1 MGITAR
7 EIDTGNQR
15 DVRRFVDFPFDL
27 YRTSRLWSPPLRG
40 GVRRVLDRTR
50 HSFYRHSEAA
60 FFVAEDGGR
69 VKARVAVL
77 ENRRYNAY
85 TGKPAALFNWFDAE
99 NDVEAARAVL
109 GAAAA
114 WAKARGLTVLVGP
127 KGMLRTDCPGIL
139 VEGFEHEAAL
149 GMNYNYDYYPRLLE
163 AAGFV
168 KEIDYLS
175 GYLAKGYGLPAR
187 MAGLVEKIRER
198 SGLRVHTF
206 RSKRELKRWIPALQE
221 INNVSFG
228 HVWGFYPIDADE
240 ARESGRQLLQVAD
253 PKLLS
258 VVLKGDEIAGFM
270 FVFRDVSAAL
280 RKTRGRLW
288 PFGWVRILWSLKTS
302 RRLSGNGIGL
312 LPRYQGKG
320 ATSLLYAEMSRTL
333 TAVKA
338 VHCDVALALE
348 TNVKSLAD
356 MNAIGTDWYKR
367 HRVYRRALV
376 PEREA
381 PAPPKG

>member
-1 MGITAR
+1 
-7 EIDTGNQR
+7 
-15 DVRRFVDFPFDL
+15 
-27 YRTSRLWSPPLRG
+27 
-40 GVRRVLDRTR
+40 
-50 HSFYRHSEAA
+50 
-60 FFVAEDGGR
+60 
-69 VKARVAVL
+69 
-77 ENRRYNAY
+77 
-85 TGKPAALFNWFDAE
+85 
-99 NDVEAARAVL
+99 
-109 GAAAA
+109 
-114 WAKARGLTVLVGP
+114 
-127 KGMLRTDCPGIL
+127 
-139 VEGFEHEAAL
+139 
-149 GMNYNYDYYPRLLE
+149 
-163 AAGFV
+163 
-168 KEIDYLS
+168 
-175 GYLAKGYGLPAR
+175 
-187 MAGLVEKIRER
+187 VEKIRER